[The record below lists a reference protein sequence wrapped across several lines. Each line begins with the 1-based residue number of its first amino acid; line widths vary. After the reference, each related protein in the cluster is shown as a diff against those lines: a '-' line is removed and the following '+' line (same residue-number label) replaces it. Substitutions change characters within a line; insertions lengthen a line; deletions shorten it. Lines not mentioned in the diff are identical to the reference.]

1 MGIYPEV
8 NIIDLKPIDF
18 QKEIL
23 TKLLINKRNEATELI
38 VNRIKKDNFIYT
50 TKDDVKSEM
59 WIYKKGIYV
68 PQGRS
73 EIKEITRSILGEAYT
88 TNICRN
94 VIEKIEAD
102 TFIEQDKFFHNN
114 YIDEV
119 PVKNGILNIFT
130 RELKKFDPKK
140 IFFNKLPVE
149 YDKDVVCP
157 KIDEFLKG
165 VLKSEDDINL
175 IYELGGFCLLK
186 EYKYEKAFIF
196 TADGRNGKGKTI
208 ELIKRVIG
216 IENCTNVPLSSIDY
230 NNFQVSELH
239 GKMVNLAGEVSNKD
253 MKETGLFKEL
263 TGRDFI
269 SAKRKFLKPINFQN
283 YAKFIFACN
292 DLPMVYDSSKG
303 FWDRWVLLE
312 FPYTFITKLEYD
324 GLENKD
330 NFKIR
335 DEHII
340 DKITSD
346 EELSGLL
353 NKFLEGL
360 ERLETKKDFSYTKG
374 SKEVKETWIRKSN
387 SFMAFCLD
395 FIIEDYDSHISKKE
409 LRKSYTDYCKKH
421 KVKSKSDY
429 VIKRVLQEEFGAT
442 DDNRNLVGNT
452 WINCWEGIKFKVS

>member
-1 MGIYPEV
+1 MGIYPKIDTV
-8 NIIDLKPIDF
+8 NLEPADF
-18 QKEIL
+18 QREIL
-23 TKLLINKRNEATELI
+23 TKLLINKKNEATELI
-38 VNRIKKDNFIYT
+38 VQRIKKDKFIYT
-50 TKDDVKSEM
+50 TKDDLKSEM
-59 WIYKKGIYV
+59 WIYKEGIYV

-73 EIKEITRSILGEAYT
+73 EIKEITRKILGEAYT
-88 TNICRN
+88 TYICNNI
-94 VIEKIEAD
+94 IEKIEAD
-102 TFIEQDKFFHNN
+102 TFIEQDKFFNNN
-114 YIDEV
+114 YLNEV

-130 RELKKFDPKK
+130 KELNEFDPKK
-140 IFFNKLPVE
+140 VFFNKLPVT
-149 YDKDVVCP
+149 YDKVLECP
-157 KIDEFLKG
+157 KIEQFLKE
-165 VLKSEDDINL
+165 VLKNEDDINL
-175 IYELGGFCLLK
+175 IYEIGGFCLLK
-186 EYKYEKAFIF
+186 EYKYEKSFIF

-230 NNFQVSELH
+230 HSFRISELH

-269 SAKRKFLKPINFQN
+269 SAKRKFLRPINFQN

-292 DLPMVYDSSKG
+292 ALPMVYDTSKG

-312 FPYTFITKLEYD
+312 FPYTFITQSEYD
-324 GLENKD
+324 ALDNKD
-330 NFKIR
+330 GFKLR

-340 DKITSD
+340 DKITTD

-360 ERLETKKDFSYTKG
+360 ERLENNRDFSYTKG

-395 FIIEDYDSHISKKE
+395 YIVEDYDNYMSKKE
-409 LRKSYTDYCKKH
+409 LRKRYVDYCKKH
-421 KVKSKSDY
+421 KTKSKSDF
-429 VIKRVLQEEFGAT
+429 VIKKVLQEEFGASEE
-442 DDNRNLVGNT
+442 NKNLLGDI
-452 WINCWEGIKFKVS
+452 WEKCWFGIKFKD